1 MADMVESVEL
11 VPTVLRALDAPRP
24 WHRLEGRELQTV
36 LHGRGADEPWR
47 DCVFSELDYS
57 FRQARILR
65 GKTPQNARAWSVRT
79 DRWRYVY
86 WLDEPEQLYDL
97 QADPDEFQDL
107 GVSAD
112 HAPVRAQLRER
123 LFDWMLRGK
132 RRTTMSDAAVE
143 QGTNAHKRAGVFF
156 GQW

>member
-1 MADMVESVEL
+1 MCI
-11 VPTVLRALDAPRP
+11 
-24 WHRLEGRELQTV
+24 
-36 LHGRGADEPWR
+36 R
-47 DCVFSELDYS
+47 D
-57 FRQARILR
+57 R
-65 GKTPQNARAWSVRT
+65 
-79 DRWRYVY
+79 
-86 WLDEPEQLYDL
+86 LYDL